1 MNRNK
6 KNFSTDCLSIGQ
18 CIATDDNNA
27 LAVLGFFLEID
38 ERINDEDIGENLR
51 NFFHESFG
59 MKNVAENET
68 PISSTYTD
76 LNIMYV
82 KAI

>member
-1 MNRNK
+1 
-6 KNFSTDCLSIGQ
+6 
-18 CIATDDNNA
+18 
-27 LAVLGFFLEID
+27 LAVLGFFIEID
-38 ERINDEDIGENLR
+38 ERINKADIEESFQD
-51 NFFHESFG
+51 FFHESFG